1 MKTLSKVYRWLLYLM
16 PVALG
21 FSYWPVMRLGESES
35 MYFELSVA
43 VVWLVVFDVV
53 AVILM
58 IRRFRGELARM
69 IFGAWKWLI
78 LPIFVT
84 ASVFWSLNMV
94 RGVLTAGMMWA
105 IVVAIFAFWNLRDEL
120 DASARKIWWRW
131 FFGAAV
137 VMCVWC
143 AVQCV
148 MDVMGVSCEVTGMC
162 AGCNYV
168 MFGFPRPN
176 GWAIEPQFMGN
187 LLLAPTIVSAYCL
200 GGSGNDSRGRVASAR
215 RHGRSAL
222 ILGRNSR
229 EPLEP
234 LPAAA
239 LLCIFSATIFLTLS
253 RGAIYAMVVGLL
265 VMTVVAVVQ
274 SRSWRALWIWPV
286 VVVAFGFTLNLQGV
300 LAEASPTSEGYF
312 EGVARVVNQ
321 LSLGVIDVRD
331 KSAPVNSV
339 VVDGAT
345 ADETAVDVL
354 ANNVMADETAV
365 NESEGA
371 AAPESVFDGYVAE
384 STDTRM
390 RLTGAAVTVWKRDFA
405 TVMFGVGIGGA
416 GTVLYD
422 AGLSPAPR
430 EIVQNEY
437 ASLLLET
444 GVVGL
449 ALFVIMIVMFVVMAI
464 RRGGSFGTAILALV
478 VSYLVTLVFFSGLP
492 NALQVYLM
500 PAALVVMFRGY
511 TKIRA

>member
-1 MKTLSKVYRWLLYLM
+1 M
-16 PVALG
+16 
-21 FSYWPVMRLGESES
+21 
-35 MYFELSVA
+35 
-43 VVWLVVFDVV
+43 
-53 AVILM
+53 
-58 IRRFRGELARM
+58 
-69 IFGAWKWLI
+69 
-78 LPIFVT
+78 
-84 ASVFWSLNMV
+84 
-94 RGVLTAGMMWA
+94 
-105 IVVAIFAFWNLRDEL
+105 
-120 DASARKIWWRW
+120 
-131 FFGAAV
+131 
-137 VMCVWC
+137 
-143 AVQCV
+143 
-148 MDVMGVSCEVTGMC
+148 
-162 AGCNYV
+162 
-168 MFGFPRPN
+168 
-176 GWAIEPQFMGN
+176 
-187 LLLAPTIVSAYCL
+187 
-200 GGSGNDSRGRVASAR
+200 
-215 RHGRSAL
+215 
-222 ILGRNSR
+222 
-229 EPLEP
+229 
-234 LPAAA
+234 
-239 LLCIFSATIFLTLS
+239 
-253 RGAIYAMVVGLL
+253 
-265 VMTVVAVVQ
+265 
-274 SRSWRALWIWPV
+274 
-286 VVVAFGFTLNLQGV
+286 AFGFTLNLQGV

-312 EGVARVVNQ
+312 EGVARVINQ

-331 KSAPVNSV
+331 KSVPVNSV

-345 ADETAVDVL
+345 ADELAVDVL

-416 GTVLYD
+416 GTALYD

-449 ALFVIMIVMFVVMAI
+449 ALFVIMIVMFIVMVM
-464 RRGGSFGTAILALV
+464 RRGGSFGGAILALV